1 MSIIKNERPVPA
13 DAWHVGDA
21 CFYYD
26 PWSEAVVEA
35 RIAGLPGEDGPN
47 VLTLRGVSV
56 PGQVQ
61 RLYNDLFPDRESA
74 QDAVARHGTSRYE
87 RYASEITDLESAI
100 AFAWSHTVSLAE
112 EYTDWDARRAFRDRV
127 HALTGVALPD

>member
-1 MSIIKNERPVPA
+1 MSIIKNERPIPA

-21 CFYYD
+21 CFYYE

-35 RIAGLPGEDGPN
+35 RIAGLPSENDPSM
-47 VLTLRGVSV
+47 LALRNVSV
-56 PGQVQ
+56 PGQAQ
-61 RLYNDLFPDRESA
+61 RLYDDLFPDRKSA
-74 QDAVARHGTSRYE
+74 QDAVARHKASRYE

-112 EYTDWDARRAFRDRV
+112 EYTDWEARRAFGDRV
-127 HALTGVALPD
+127 RALTGVALPD